1 MEKTLH
7 VAVIGAS
14 GMGRSHMQAV
24 RAHERAVLDAICDI
38 DLDRAHEA
46 AQEAGGPAVYAGYR
60 EMLDRER
67 LDAVVIVTPDQLH
80 REMAEY
86 ALSKGLDVLC
96 EKPMTLTLEDCRSMV
111 RSADASGKQLMV
123 GQIGRYTPGFLK
135 ARELIA
141 QGEIGDLFFVES
153 EYAHNYEN
161 VRGVNDWRVDPLRH
175 GFLGGGC
182 HAVDLLRW
190 IAGNPVEVM
199 AYSNHKNLLD
209 WPTDD
214 TLISI
219 LRFPNDVLGKVF
231 VSTGCRRE
239 YTMRSVFYGT
249 KGTIITD
256 NSNPSMTLFH
266 GTDFTEPVSVPVN
279 LASHNTLQEF
289 RVFADALLA
298 GEPVPTD
305 AREGARTVSACLA
318 CIEAAR
324 TGRAVTPEVF

>member
-38 DLDRAHEA
+38 DLDRAREA
-46 AQEAGGPAVYAGYR
+46 AQEAGGPAVYADYR

>member
-1 MEKTLH
+1 MDRTLH

-24 RAHERAVLDAICDI
+24 RAHEHAVLDAICDI
-38 DLDRAHEA
+38 DLSRANEA
-46 AQEAGGPAVYAGYR
+46 AQEAGGPAVYADYR

-111 RSADASGKQLMV
+111 RAADASGKQLMV

-135 ARELIA
+135 ARELIE
-141 QGEIGDLFFVES
+141 QGEIGELFFVES

-256 NSNPSMTLFH
+256 NTHPSLTLFQ
-266 GTDFTEPVSVPVN
+266 GADFTEPLAVPVN

-324 TGRAVTPEVF
+324 TGRAVAPEVF

>member
-38 DLDRAHEA
+38 DLDRAREA
-46 AQEAGGPAVYAGYR
+46 AQEVGGPAVYADYR

-318 CIEAAR
+318 CIKAAR

>member
-46 AQEAGGPAVYAGYR
+46 AKEAGGPAVYADYR

-305 AREGARTVSACLA
+305 AREGARTVSSCLA